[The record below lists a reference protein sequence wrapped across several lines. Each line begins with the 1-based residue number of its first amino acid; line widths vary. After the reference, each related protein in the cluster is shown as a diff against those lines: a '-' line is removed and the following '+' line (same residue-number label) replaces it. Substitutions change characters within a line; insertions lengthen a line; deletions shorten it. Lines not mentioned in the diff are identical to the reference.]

1 MMLTRVLT
9 CIALVVG
16 VLAAAPP
23 AHDLAQSS
31 ALVTVRDTGLLEL
44 RLSVPYEEALHAS
57 AMPRQPQPLFLASVS
72 SMTDAR
78 VAALLDAF
86 QAALQRGTRVVADG
100 RTVPLTSWQWPAH
113 GQVRA
118 TIRQAAMIA
127 TLGVHDHVER
137 LTITATGR
145 TTALPRQVQ
154 LQVPAAV
161 GPVLLTVV
169 RPQEQW
175 LRSGALSSPITVR

>member
-1 MMLTRVLT
+1 MMIRRALALS
-9 CIALVVG
+9 ALVLG
-16 VLAAAPP
+16 VIVAAPR

-31 ALVTVRDTGLLEL
+31 AVVTVRDTGVLEL
-44 RLSVPYEEALHAS
+44 RLSVPYEDALHAS
-57 AMPRQPQPLFLASVS
+57 AMPRQPQPLFLATVS

-113 GQVRA
+113 GEVRA
-118 TIRQAAMIA
+118 TIRRASMIA
-127 TLGVHDHVER
+127 TLGLHDHVER
-137 LTITATGR
+137 LTITASGR
-145 TTALPRQVQ
+145 TSELPRQVQ
-154 LQVPAAV
+154 LQVPAAA

-175 LRSGALSSPITVR
+175 LRSGALSAPITIR